1 MIKWIRPSGS
11 VIELKDTKELESFA
25 TSQGWTKDKPK
36 RTRRSRPEMEASDD
50 RDSRNSH

>member
-36 RTRRSRPEMEASDD
+36 RTRRSRQEMEAANERD
-50 RDSRNSH
+50 RSNSH